1 MTYIPEAPGTY
12 QGNQVIINSDRLL
25 FNAKTDS
32 ILLFSDKA
40 IGFSTNGSFHFD
52 TSPNEESKFI
62 INSPQIYLGLE
73 FDDTLPTQPA
83 VLGDELKEVLEGVL
97 DLMDDVIDDICTK
110 VTYIVTVPGGLT
122 GINPS
127 NFSVF
132 QTRKLEIENLK
143 QDIQDIM
150 STNTKLV

>member
-52 TSPNEESKFI
+52 TSPNEESKFKI
-62 INSPQIYLGLE
+62 DFKKDDLNLFDKRYSESALAKSEFQINLRYQ
-73 FDDTLPTQPA
+73 
-83 VLGDELKEVLEGVL
+83 LK
-97 DLMDDVIDDICTK
+97 
-110 VTYIVTVPGGLT
+110 
-122 GINPS
+122 
-127 NFSVF
+127 
-132 QTRKLEIENLK
+132 
-143 QDIQDIM
+143 
-150 STNTKLV
+150 